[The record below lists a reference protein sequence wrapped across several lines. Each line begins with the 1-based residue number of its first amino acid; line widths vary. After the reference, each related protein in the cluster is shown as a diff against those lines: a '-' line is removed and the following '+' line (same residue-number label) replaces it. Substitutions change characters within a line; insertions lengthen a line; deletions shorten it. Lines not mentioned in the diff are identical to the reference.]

1 MRSEASSVGVN
12 NGDNGAKNARA
23 SFCNASYTLGDPA
36 TTMTTE
42 NHDKAM
48 TDELSDI
55 LLKDFKV
62 GDRCTSSKSRYQS
75 TSQQEV
81 RVDGFKEDKVLVT
94 FLTGP
99 KTGKTHL
106 FKKENLELK
115 HRPDAHAAGIP
126 SGAAAPVPVTRTESP
141 AEIAQRF
148 FGTSSFLEGEE

>member
-36 TTMTTE
+36 TTE
-42 NHDKAM
+42 NHDTAM
-48 TDELSDI
+48 TDLLADT
-55 LLKDFKV
+55 LLKEFKV
-62 GDRCTSSKSRYQS
+62 GDRCTSSKSRYKT
-75 TSQQEV
+75 TSEQEV

-94 FLTGP
+94 FLTGT
-99 KTGKTHL
+99 KKGKTHL